1 MDMILAIQAVLKP
14 SRWLRV
20 VTLNEVKGLM
30 AGYGDVT
37 QRPPAACPN
46 QKMLYEF
53 GQQPVLRQA
62 RSQSALPAG
71 HPVGVGGEATTAI
84 KTVPY
89 FVTVWQVGQKYTFPP
104 RYGCQITV
112 CGWIARRKANLCEET
127 LASTLTMVFPTI
139 VRVNWPTITLASGS
153 SSICRPRVNY

>member
-1 MDMILAIQAVLKP
+1 
-14 SRWLRV
+14 
-20 VTLNEVKGLM
+20 M

-104 RYGCQITV
+104 RYACRITL
-112 CGWIARRKANLCEET
+112 CGWITRKEGEFMRRGIRLHLDNGFADNT
-127 LASTLTMVFPTI
+127 IRQLASDNFGFRYFKHLSPPGKLLNGI
-139 VRVNWPTITLASGS
+139 RN
-153 SSICRPRVNY
+153 RK